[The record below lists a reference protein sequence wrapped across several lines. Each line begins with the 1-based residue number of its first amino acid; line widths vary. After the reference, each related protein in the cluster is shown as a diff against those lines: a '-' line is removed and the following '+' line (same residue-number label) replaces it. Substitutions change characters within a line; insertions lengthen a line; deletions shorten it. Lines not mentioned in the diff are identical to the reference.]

1 MSKMNNNVK
10 EIINKTISEL
20 INEKENLNGDID
32 DIIYGDMEHLLD
44 NKDLLEINKIKTHIN
59 YIYNLIEKLDKEIR

>member
-1 MSKMNNNVK
+1 MNNNVK

-20 INEKENLNGDID
+20 INEKENLNRDID

-44 NKDLLEINKIKTHIN
+44 NKDLLEINKIKENIH
-59 YIYNLIEKLDKEIR
+59 YIYELIEKLDKEMK

>member
-1 MSKMNNNVK
+1 MNNNVK

-20 INEKENLNGDID
+20 INEKENLNRDID
-32 DIIYGDMEHLLD
+32 DIIYRDMEHLLN

-59 YIYNLIEKLDKEIR
+59 YIYNLIEKLDKEMK

>member
-1 MSKMNNNVK
+1 MNKNIR
-10 EIINKTISEL
+10 EIITKTISEL
-20 INEKENLNGDID
+20 ITEKERLNEDIN

-44 NKDLLEINKIKTHIN
+44 NNDLLEINKIKTHIN